1 MEIVIRGRHMDVSTK
16 FKEFAD
22 EKLARLEHFGVDI
35 ARIDVEV
42 SKEGNPRLADRAI
55 EVELTCHSG
64 RKGPLL
70 RAEAHA
76 PDKFSALEMAC
87 DTMTERLRRL
97 ADKRRSQRRRS
108 ARLVPSDSMLEAS
121 EFGTVEAPPVESVN
135 AAPDG
140 IVMADGPMIVRLK
153 THETQPMTVLGAL
166 DAMEMVG
173 HDFYFFFDSEASQPS
188 VVYRRRGYDYGLI
201 RLDVSDDDGIIG

>member
-1 MEIVIRGRHMDVSTK
+1 MDVSTK

-22 EKLARLEHFGVDI
+22 EKLARLGHFGVDI

-42 SKEGNPRLADRAI
+42 SKEGNSRLADRAI
-55 EVELTCHSG
+55 EVELTCYSG

-76 PDKFSALEMAC
+76 PDKFSALEVAY
-87 DTMTERLRRL
+87 DTMAERLRRL

-108 ARLVPSDSMLEAS
+108 ARLVPADVTTATTDLESAN
-121 EFGTVEAPPVESVN
+121 TQPAESVDETS
-135 AAPDG
+135 DG
-140 IVMADGPMIVRLK
+140 VVIEDGPLIVRLK
-153 THETQPMTVLGAL
+153 THSTQPMTLLGAL

-173 HDFYFFFDSEASQPS
+173 HDFYFYFDSESTQPS

-201 RLDVSDDDGIIG
+201 RLDMSAEGESVD

>member
-22 EKLARLEHFGVDI
+22 EKLGRLAHFGVDI

-64 RKGPLL
+64 RRGPLL

-76 PDKFSALEMAC
+76 PDKFSALDVAC

-97 ADKRRSQRRRS
+97 ADKRRTKRRRA
-108 ARLVPSDSMLEAS
+108 ARLVPSDPTLEARDL
-121 EFGTVEAPPVESVN
+121 GTVEALPIESDGE
-135 AAPDG
+135 APDE
-140 IVMADGPMIVRLK
+140 IVMADGPMIIRLK

-201 RLDVSDDDGIIG
+201 RLDVSDDAGIIG